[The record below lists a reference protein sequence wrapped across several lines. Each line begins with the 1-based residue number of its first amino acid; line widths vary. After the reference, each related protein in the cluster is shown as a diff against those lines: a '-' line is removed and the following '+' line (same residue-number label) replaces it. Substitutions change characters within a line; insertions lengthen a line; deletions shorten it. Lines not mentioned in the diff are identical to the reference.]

1 MADEQLDARGL
12 KCPLPVL
19 KARKALKGLAG
30 GQTLEILAT
39 DPGSVADF
47 EAFCAV
53 GGHQLLEQTRE
64 RAFQPSGVDAVWD
77 TLHARKKEPK

>member
-19 KARKALKGLAG
+19 KARKALKGLTG

-47 EAFCAV
+47 EAFCSV
-53 GGHQLLEQTRE
+53 GGHELLEQTRDRDVFRFIIKVVE
-64 RAFQPSGVDAVWD
+64 VVS
-77 TLHARKKEPK
+77 